1 MVQTKQDQP
10 NDYLNDEKLSKEET
24 PTEDPVTREK
34 EQEEAKLPRTGEMI
48 GSGLGIAGLIALA
61 SAAILRKK
69 KRKE

>member
-1 MVQTKQDQP
+1 
-10 NDYLNDEKLSKEET
+10 
-24 PTEDPVTREK
+24 
-34 EQEEAKLPRTGEMI
+34 MI